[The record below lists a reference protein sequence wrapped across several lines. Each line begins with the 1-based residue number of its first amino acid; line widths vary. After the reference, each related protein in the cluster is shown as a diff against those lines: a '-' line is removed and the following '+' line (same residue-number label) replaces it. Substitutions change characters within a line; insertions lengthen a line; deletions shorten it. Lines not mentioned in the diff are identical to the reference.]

1 MARTA
6 RVITAST
13 RAAQGVRADTAG
25 PALAETLRGLGLTVD
40 GIVVVPDGDPV
51 ERAMRMA
58 VADQIELVLTTGGTG
73 CTPTD
78 RTPDVTRRVVDRE
91 IPGIGEL
98 IRADGLARGVRTAV
112 LSRGT
117 AGVAGATVVINLPGS
132 PRGAAE
138 GLAAVADI
146 LGHLLDQVAGG
157 DHAPAA
163 PTVSATSRPLDG

>member
-1 MARTA
+1 MSATIAGMARTA

-13 RAAQGVRADTAG
+13 RAARGVREDTAG
-25 PALAETLRGLGLTVD
+25 PALAAALRELGLTID

-58 VADQIELVLTTGGTG
+58 VRDQIDLVVTTGGTG
-73 CTPTD
+73 CTPMD
-78 RTPDVTRRVVDRE
+78 LTPEITRRVVDRE

-98 IRADGLARGVRTAV
+98 VRHDGLTRGVTTAA

-117 AGVAGATVVINLPGS
+117 AGIAGQTVVINLPGS

-138 GLAAVADI
+138 GLEAVSGI

-157 DHAPAA
+157 DHPAP
-163 PTVSATSRPLDG
+163 SDDG